1 MESVWSFVAV
11 CGVAEGGDCGGQR
24 PFHAGPAQVPGECG
38 QPPVSEEQPSLS
50 RPYVLCGVAPR
61 RTHGPAGIAE
71 TKHRTPGTKRT
82 IPQTTGLDN
91 KMVDDSYP
99 VPDD

>member
-1 MESVWSFVAV
+1 V
-11 CGVAEGGDCGGQR
+11 GND
-24 PFHAGPAQVPGECG
+24 PFMPVRHRFPVNLAS
-38 QPPVSEEQPSLS
+38 PPVSEEQPSPS
-50 RPYVLCGVAPR
+50 RPYVLRGVAPR

-71 TKHRTPGTKRT
+71 AKHRTPGTKRT

-91 KMVDDSYP
+91 KMVDDSYT